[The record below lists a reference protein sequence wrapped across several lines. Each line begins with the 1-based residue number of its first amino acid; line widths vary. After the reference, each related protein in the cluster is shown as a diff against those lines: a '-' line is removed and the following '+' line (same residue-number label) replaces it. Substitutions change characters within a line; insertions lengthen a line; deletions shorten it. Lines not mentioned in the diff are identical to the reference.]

1 MTDKLIFGHTWE
13 AIQRAQQG
21 GRLHDLVDTSKP
33 SQQIDATL
41 RQQDI
46 ELLKLHGEEGLRAMQ
61 YGGVLERLKIAGL
74 LPSVVEAETPTLSL
88 ECAFSDACL
97 PDYWQGSSLPHISVP
112 VYKGMPLKDLKTELA
127 TELCTGCLMGSDSD
141 AEVYNSDAWHSA
153 ALEAIEE
160 ITYSE
165 PMCFNELDESTLDPE
180 SESVYAY
187 FVFRAK
193 GRNRPKSM

>member
-41 RQQDI
+41 RKQDV

-74 LPSVVEAETPTLSL
+74 LKPVAVEAETPTLSL
-88 ECAFSDACL
+88 ECAFSSVCL
-97 PDYWQGSSLPHISVP
+97 PDYWAGSSLPHISIP
-112 VYKGMPLKDLKTELA
+112 VYMGMPVADVKSEL
-127 TELCTGCLMGSDSD
+127 TRELTHGCLMGSSTDNELYSS
-141 AEVYNSDAWHSA
+141 NAWHSA
-153 ALEAIEE
+153 ALQAIEE
-160 ITYSE
+160 VTASE
-165 PMCFNELDESTLDPE
+165 PTCFNELDESTLDPE
-180 SESVYAY
+180 SESVCAY
-187 FVFRAK
+187 FVFRSK
-193 GRNRPKSM
+193 